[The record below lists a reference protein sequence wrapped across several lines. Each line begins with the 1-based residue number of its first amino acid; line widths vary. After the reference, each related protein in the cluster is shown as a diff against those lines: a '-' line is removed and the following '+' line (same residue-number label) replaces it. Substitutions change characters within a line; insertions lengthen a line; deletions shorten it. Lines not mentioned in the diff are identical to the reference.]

1 MEARIGQQH
10 AAQKDG
16 GGQQHAAQKDGG
28 GQQHA
33 GRDADGSCHVYAYH
47 VPLVSHKVVKR

>member
-1 MEARIGQQH
+1 MCKVHRSM
-10 AAQKDG
+10 G
-16 GGQQHAAQKDGG
+16 GKLPLPMPHAAQKDGG

-33 GRDADGSCHVYAYH
+33 GRDADRSCHVYAYH